1 MITTTEQAAHGECN
15 KHMIMTSYVILDQIY
30 KKNFEIYIM

>member
-1 MITTTEQAAHGECN
+1 MITTTAPAAHGECY

-30 KKNFEIYIM
+30 KKKFDISIM